1 MRIQAPMAETRNELT
16 RLLRSWSDGS
26 DEAAGRLMQLVY
38 RELRTLAHRQLRN
51 EGRRTLDTTELVHE
65 AYLRLVGSQS
75 PWGGRAHFFSAAARA
90 MRHILVERARSRNAQ
105 KRGGGQ
111 KAATLD
117 EALCY
122 ADERAG
128 EVLELDEALTR
139 LTEVNQRAGR
149 IVEMKCFVGMT
160 SQEIGEVLGV
170 SVPTV
175 DRDWKTA
182 RAWLMR
188 ELSGDAR

>member
-1 MRIQAPMAETRNELT
+1 MSENPTRLT
-16 RLLRSWSDGS
+16 QLLRSWSGGS
-26 DEAAGRLMQLVY
+26 EEAGGQLMELVY
-38 RELRTLAHRQLRN
+38 RELRGLAHRQLRN

-65 AYLRLVGSQS
+65 AYMRLVGSDH

-105 KRGGGQ
+105 KRGGGL
-111 KAATLD
+111 APATLD
-117 EALCY
+117 EAFCY
-122 ADERAG
+122 ADERAD
-128 EVLELDEALTR
+128 EVLELDDALNR
-139 LTEVNQRAGR
+139 LAEVQERAAR

-160 SQEIGEVLGV
+160 SKEIAEVVGV

-175 DRDWKTA
+175 ERDWKTA

-188 ELSGDAR
+188 ELSSDRS